1 MGILDF
7 QNKKKDLLTNT
18 KGLYFGA
25 PEAEAENVNG
35 YKLTDYFDDYLDILN
50 NLELGKFIF
59 VGRKGVGKS
68 AITKFIKDKSDVS
81 KNSFAT
87 IQRISDFEIERQIQK
102 SAEEFDKDMLLF
114 EWLILIN
121 IVKLVVKNECGTYTQ
136 EYTKL
141 KKFLESNS
149 GIVAIDKFQIDEAFK
164 KSGGEINFGVL
175 THSFG
180 GVFKKYFD
188 VKVTK
193 APFYKLIPP
202 LKEIVKIILDYS
214 VNKETEFWLLFD
226 DLDVNFNVF
235 SESDKL
241 KVWELVRL
249 AKSYNNEIFI
259 NNKAKIL
266 IFMREDI
273 RSELITKFPD
283 SAKVFNSY
291 EIIIN
296 WYNYLGSNT
305 EENDIALKKMINKRI
320 ELGFKN
326 KGLKLN
332 NENDAWYT
340 LFCDDNFNMGS
351 GSKKTSFKY
360 ILDFTFYRPRDLI
373 TLLNIIS
380 DDGYNFPINS
390 YEIKRII
397 EKYITKNIYEIKSEL
412 SLYFSEKEK
421 EIIFNDLFRYVMD
434 YPIKSYDKVK
444 EKIKS
449 LNFNCDDEIV
459 INILISYSLLIPQ
472 NSDGELYF
480 NYREKNDLD
489 KIKKDEL
496 NISLPK
502 CIYNYYKKIY

>member
-7 QNKKKDLLTNT
+7 QNNKKSKLNNT

-25 PEAEAENVNG
+25 PEAENVTG

-59 VGRKGVGKS
+59 IGRKGVGKS

-81 KNSFAT
+81 KNSLAV
-87 IQRISDFEIERQIQK
+87 IQRISDFEIEKQIQMN
-102 SAEEFDKDMLLF
+102 SEEFDKNMLLF
-114 EWLILIN
+114 EWLILVN
-121 IVKLVVKNECGTYTQ
+121 IVKLVVKNECGLYTQ
-136 EYTKL
+136 EYEKL
-141 KKFLESNS
+141 KKFLDNNS
-149 GIVAIDKFQIDEAFK
+149 GIVAVDKFQIDEAFK

-175 THSFG
+175 THCFG
-180 GVFKKYFD
+180 GVLKKYFD
-188 VKVTK
+188 VKITK

-202 LKEIVKIILDYS
+202 LKEIVKIIIDYP
-214 VNKETEFWLLFD
+214 VNNETEFWLLFD

-235 SESDKL
+235 CENDKQ

-249 AKSYNNEIFI
+249 AKSYNNEVFN

-273 RSELITKFPD
+273 RNELITKFPD

-305 EENDIALKKMINKRI
+305 DENDIALKKMINKRI

-326 KGLKLN
+326 KGLKIT
-332 NENDAWYT
+332 NENDAWYS
-340 LFCDDNFNMGS
+340 LFCDENFS
-351 GSKKTSFKY
+351 SSPSPKKSSFKY
-360 ILDFTFYRPRDLI
+360 IIDFTFYRPRDLI

-380 DDGYNFPINS
+380 EDGYNYPINS
-390 YEIKRII
+390 FEIKRIL
-397 EKYITKNIYEIKSEL
+397 EKYIIRNINEIKSEL
-412 SLYFSEKEK
+412 SLYFREKEK
-421 EIIFNDLFRYVMD
+421 EIIFNELFPFVME
-434 YPIKSYDKVK
+434 YPVKSYTKVIDKIS
-444 EKIKS
+444 E
-449 LNFNCDDEIV
+449 LNFNSDPIMV
-459 INILISYSLLIPQ
+459 INVLISYSLLIPQ

-496 NISLPK
+496 NITLPK
-502 CIYNYYKKIY
+502 CIYNYYKRIY